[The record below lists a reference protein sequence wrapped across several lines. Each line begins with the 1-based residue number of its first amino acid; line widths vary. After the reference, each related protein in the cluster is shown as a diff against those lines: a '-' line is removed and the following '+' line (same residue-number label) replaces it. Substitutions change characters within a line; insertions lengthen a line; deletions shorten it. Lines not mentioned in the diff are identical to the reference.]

1 MLEQRL
7 AARLQNGQA
16 DRWILLECFQTMAV
30 FIGQAA
36 QIYPCKRMSLFC
48 WKNTIHLK
56 GHPAIRICVADGL
69 GRSSW
74 MIPME
79 RHFLKSVQGFL
90 QSRVT
95 SVFCEVSNCAK
106 NDRQQ
111 IRCSHS
117 WPGRNAENP
126 SESKEIMCADILVGR
141 DAFLQCIAAR
151 DKSNYVKRKHGT
163 HIVFFVILL
172 YLFDSEV
179 CTRCNSHVF
188 LGPLEKANI
197 RSVLVATYLGFPSFG
212 ARTCQHRVREDR
224 PCCSAPPFHRRL
236 DNAKILQ
243 RDPPDV

>member
-1 MLEQRL
+1 MNTSGVLSDYGRFHWPSCSDLPVQKDVSFLLEKHHSPEGSSCYT
-7 AARLQNGQA
+7 NMCC
-16 DRWILLECFQTMAV
+16 RWIGTIKLNDSYGKAFFEICSGVPAV
-30 FIGQAA
+30 
-36 QIYPCKRMSLFC
+36 KS
-48 WKNTIHLK
+48 
-56 GHPAIRICVADGL
+56 
-69 GRSSW
+69 
-74 MIPME
+74 
-79 RHFLKSVQGFL
+79 HFGILRGII
-90 QSRVT
+90 
-95 SVFCEVSNCAK
+95 SNCAK

-197 RSVLVATYLGFPSFG
+197 RSVSVATYLGFPSFG